1 MKIREKVHHEDGG
14 DRLVIESVYD
24 NQPVFDEVDMLRKSG
39 VGHTGDIR
47 HVGRIP
53 MYLLVSWLKEAG
65 VEWGSKEAK
74 DIIRRKMLSGDFDKF
89 RNWKGTY

>member
-14 DRLVIESVYD
+14 KKLVIESVYD
-24 NQPVFDEVDMLRKSG
+24 NTATINQVDDIRKSG
-39 VGHTGDIR
+39 VGQKGDFR

-53 MYLLVSWLKEAG
+53 MYLIVSWLKEAG

-74 DIIRRKMLSGDFDKF
+74 EVIRLKMLSGEFDKF